1 MQHLTSSLTTCDT
14 EKRTMLDNLTKV
26 YKLVEKLETKA
37 THKIEELSG
46 NSTERSPCALGIQPP
61 GAGLLEHKG
70 LGS

>member
-1 MQHLTSSLTTCDT
+1 
-14 EKRTMLDNLTKV
+14 MLDNLTKV